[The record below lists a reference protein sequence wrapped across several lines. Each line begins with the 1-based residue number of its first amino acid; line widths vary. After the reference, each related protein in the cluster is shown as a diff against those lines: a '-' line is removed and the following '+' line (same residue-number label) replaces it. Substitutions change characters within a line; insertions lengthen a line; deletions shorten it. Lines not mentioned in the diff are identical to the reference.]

1 MLRVC
6 NVNIAGQEEAARE
19 RFLILELYFLV
30 RKKCVW
36 GVESKGQGT
45 GESCSPGPRILTAQG
60 AQDVLQLLSLA
71 MHVNHSKL
79 EAQHWC

>member
-6 NVNIAGQEEAARE
+6 NVNRAGQEEAARE

-30 RKKCVW
+30 RNKCMW
-36 GVESKGQGT
+36 GVESKGQGP
-45 GESCSPGPRILTAQG
+45 GESCSPGSPILTAQG
-60 AQDVLQLLSLA
+60 AQDMLQLLNVA
-71 MHVNHSKL
+71 VHVNHSQL

>member
-30 RKKCVW
+30 QKKRVW
-36 GVESKGQGT
+36 GVESEGQGA
-45 GESCSPGPRILTAQG
+45 GESCSPGPPILTAQG
-60 AQDVLQLLSLA
+60 AQDMLRLLSLA
-71 MHVNHSKL
+71 LHVNPSKL

>member
-6 NVNIAGQEEAARE
+6 NVNIAGQQEAARE

-45 GESCSPGPRILTAQG
+45 GESCSPGPPILTAQG
-60 AQDVLQLLSLA
+60 AQDMLQPLSLA